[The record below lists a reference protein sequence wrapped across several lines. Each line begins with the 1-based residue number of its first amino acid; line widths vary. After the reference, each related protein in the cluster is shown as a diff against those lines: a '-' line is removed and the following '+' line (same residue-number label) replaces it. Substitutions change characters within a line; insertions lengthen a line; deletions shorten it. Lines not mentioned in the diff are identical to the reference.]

1 MDPTALRTHYRS
13 FLRDD
18 RILLTGHSHQAW
30 PDVAREALARSYDD
44 AATHVDDKWS
54 RAFEAAAAVREAIA
68 TRVGARARDVALG
81 QNTHELVTR
90 VLSCIPAGRRGHLVT
105 TGGEFHAIRRQLG
118 RLREEGVEVDVVD
131 VDPVETLA
139 ERLAL
144 RVRPDT
150 GAVLASAVLFE
161 TSSVVPHLAQL
172 AAHCRARG
180 AIFVVDAY
188 HAFNVFPLRLAD
200 LGPEVFLVG
209 GGYKYA
215 QYGEG
220 VCFVVAPEGCALR
233 PVLTGWFAEFAH
245 ITDPDRSRTVYGD
258 DGADR
263 FAGATYDPASHYRA
277 RAVAEFFDAH
287 KLTVEALRARSLAQT
302 RKVLDLLLAAGA
314 DVRTPLADASR
325 GGFVSVRFSDAA
337 ARCDALRAR
346 GIYVD
351 HRGELLRVGPAPYT
365 TDEEIDRGVAA
376 LLSAGGSCG

>member
-1 MDPTALRTHYRS
+1 MDPSALRTHYRS

-30 PDVAREALARSYDD
+30 PDLARDALARSFDD
-44 AATHVDDKWS
+44 AARHVDDKWS
-54 RAFEAAAAVREAIA
+54 CAFEAADAVRGAIA
-68 TRVGARARDVALG
+68 HRVGARARDVALG

-118 RLREEGVEVDVVD
+118 RLREEGVEVDVVE
-131 VDPVETLA
+131 VDPVDTLA

-180 AIFVVDAY
+180 VIFVVDAY
-188 HAFNVFPLRLAD
+188 HAFNVVPLRLAD

-220 VCFVVAPEGCALR
+220 VCFLVAPAGCALR

-277 RAVAEFFDAH
+277 RAVAEFFDAQG
-287 KLTVEALRARSLAQT
+287 LTVEALRARSLSQT
-302 RKVLDLLLAAGA
+302 RRVLDLLLAAGA
-314 DVRTPLADASR
+314 DVRTPLADVAR
-325 GGFVSVRFSDAA
+325 GGFVSVRFADAA
-337 ARCDALRAR
+337 ARSEALRAR